1 MAVAEFAQQETE
13 EKASEINRVLL
24 LPICD
29 IITSP
34 HQPRA
39 IFSQKEIQHLAASIE
54 ENGLLQPITVR
65 KLLSGRYELVAGE
78 RRLRAYKYLEKKEI
92 PGIVQDYSDERA
104 AILALIE
111 NLQRRDLH
119 YLEEAYGILRLI
131 QEQGLTQTQISAKLG
146 KSQPAVANKL
156 RILRF
161 SAKVQQKLLDTGLT
175 ERHARALLLLLEE
188 ESQLAAIEKIAAE
201 GWTVERAE
209 QYVRALKKTGGKPPG
224 GKRLPIIKDVRLF
237 ANSVNKAVKTM
248 QEAGVAA
255 QVKKKEK
262 DGWLEYVIRIPSE
275 SAHRAKGSPKK
286 EKTGE

>member
-1 MAVAEFAQQETE
+1 MAFAAF
-13 EKASEINRVLL
+13 EKNHTKDFSEINRVLL

-29 IITSP
+29 IVTSP

-39 IFSQKEIQHLAASIE
+39 IFSQKETRHLAASIE
-54 ENGLLQPITVR
+54 ANGLLQPITVR
-65 KLLSGRYELVAGE
+65 KLPDGRYELVAGE

-92 PGIVQDYSDERA
+92 PGIVQGYSDEQA
-104 AILALIE
+104 AMLALIE

-119 YLEEAYGILRLI
+119 YLEEAYGIFRLM

-161 SAKVQQKLLDTGLT
+161 SSKVQQKLLDTGLT
-175 ERHARALLLLLEE
+175 ERHARALLLLSKEE
-188 ESQLAAIEKIAAE
+188 HQLAAIENIAAE

-209 QYVRALKKTGGKPPG
+209 QYIGTMEKAAEKPVSG
-224 GKRLPIIKDVRLF
+224 RRRPIIKDVRLF

-248 QEAGVAA
+248 QDAGVPAE
-255 QVKKKEK
+255 VKKKEK
-262 DGWLEYVIRIPSE
+262 DGWLEYLIRIPSE
-275 SAHRAKGSPKK
+275 NAHKAKENPKK
-286 EKTGE
+286 EKAGE